1 MIFNKVNHSLF
12 FNQRCSLC
20 QLQAAEISGLCEDC
34 HADLPWLL
42 LGCPIC
48 GLPRSSPDQP
58 CSLCQQKSFKF
69 DRTEAPLEYRF
80 PINSLLPGIKY
91 QRRIQALGWL
101 AELLIHHLQDRCE
114 TWPDLLIPVPMH
126 PIDEALRGFNQAE
139 LLAERLSRKL
149 QIRCHS
155 GQLRKVHRRAKQMTL
170 HAAARRSNL
179 KGAFSIHGEL
189 PKSVALIDDIMT
201 TGATADEIAA
211 LLKNQGASQV
221 QVWVLART
229 PEPDRD

>member
-1 MIFNKVNHSLF
+1 MIFNKVNHRLLF
-12 FNQRCSLC
+12 NHLCALC
-20 QLQAAEISGLCEDC
+20 QLQPAEVSGLCEDC

-58 CSLCQQKSFKF
+58 CSHCQQSRPRF
-69 DRTEAPLEYRF
+69 DLSHAPLEYRF

-91 QRRIQALGWL
+91 QGRVKALGWL
-101 AELLIHHLQDRCE
+101 AELLIHHLRDRCE
-114 TWPDLLIPVPMH
+114 TWPELLLPVPMH
-126 PIDEALRGFNQAE
+126 PIDEALRGFNQAG
-139 LLAERLSRKL
+139 LLAEILSRKL
-149 QIRCHS
+149 QVRCNP

-170 HAAARRSNL
+170 HASARRSNL
-179 KGAFSIHGEL
+179 KGAFSVRGAL
-189 PKSVALIDDIMT
+189 PKNVALIDDIMT

-211 LLKNQGASQV
+211 LLKSQGADQV

-229 PEPDRD
+229 PEPDLN